1 MKTVGKKSISSFLRI
16 LCIIGLI
23 VMVMASIGVILAM
36 VFEKVRNSISITL
49 KFEVFEFSYDPLIFT
64 NYKIMFP
71 LLGLMLSMCIV
82 LYYGIRIFSELSKN
96 KIFSRKIERDLKLT
110 SIALLFVALFK
121 GVFLSLAAFYLEE
134 YIGGLPDYI
143 RINPKPIDRQILII
157 SAILF
162 IIHRVYKEALSIIE
176 EHELTI

>member
-23 VMVMASIGVILAM
+23 LMIMASIGVVFAM
-36 VFEKVRNSISITL
+36 VFEKVRNLISIAF

-64 NYKIMFP
+64 NYKIMFS

-110 SIALLFVALFK
+110 SIALLFLALFK
-121 GVFLSLAAFYLEE
+121 GVFLSLAALYLEE

-143 RINPKPIDRQILII
+143 RISPKAFDRQILII

-162 IIHRVYKEALSIIE
+162 IIHKIYKEALSIIE